1 MVESSSSPV
10 TGTGKK
16 KSNQWLEPD
25 AWDGERIE
33 GDETKGFLSGLRRFC
48 LSKQAMLSRKGYTRG
63 GKREN

>member
-1 MVESSSSPV
+1 MEMVESSSSPV
-10 TGTGKK
+10 TGTGEKRAI
-16 KSNQWLEPD
+16 SEPD

-33 GDETKGFLSGLRRFC
+33 GDETKGFPSRLRRLC